1 MSTESHSGRFAAIW
15 YTDARK
21 KGEIMLIRL
30 LAAAVLLLGA
40 SAVHAQALN
49 LITADEAKLPAAD
62 KPPSRS
68 ITRGPGVKLAS
79 PESVSGQ
86 FPFKV
91 TFEPR
96 GESKIDLATVKVE
109 YLKGPGIDLTE
120 RLKTGIKPGGIEI
133 PAAAAPAG
141 EHPIR
146 VSVRDSEGR
155 LGTAEFKLT
164 VK

>member
-1 MSTESHSGRFAAIW
+1 MLRAI
-15 YTDARK
+15 TV
-21 KGEIMLIRL
+21 G
-30 LAAAVLLLGA
+30 LLLVSSTA
-40 SAVHAQALN
+40 FAQTVQ
-49 LITADEAKLPAAD
+49 LITADEAKQPAAAT
-62 KPPSRS
+62 KPASRA

-79 PESVSGQ
+79 PESVSG
-86 FPFKV
+86 PFALKIA
-91 TFEPR
+91 FEPR
-96 GESKIDLATVKVE
+96 GDSKIDAASVKVE
-109 YLKGPGIDLTE
+109 YLKGAGIDLTD
-120 RLKTGIKPGGIEI
+120 RVKGGIKPTGIEI

>member
-1 MSTESHSGRFAAIW
+1 
-15 YTDARK
+15 
-21 KGEIMLIRL
+21 MLRTFI
-30 LAAAVLLLGA
+30 AGLLLVSTTA
-40 SAVHAQALN
+40 FAQTVQ
-49 LITADEAKLPAAD
+49 LITADEAKQPATAS
-62 KPPSRS
+62 KPASRA

-79 PESVSGQ
+79 PESVSG
-86 FPFKV
+86 PFALKI

-96 GESKIDLATVKVE
+96 GDSKIDAASVKVE
-109 YLKGPGIDLTE
+109 YLKGAGIDLTE
-120 RLKTGIKPGGIEI
+120 RVKGGIKPTGIEI

>member
-1 MSTESHSGRFAAIW
+1 
-15 YTDARK
+15 
-21 KGEIMLIRL
+21 MLIRALSVSLL
-30 LAAAVLLLGA
+30 LAATA
-40 SAVHAQALN
+40 AQSQTVQ
-49 LITADEAKLPAAD
+49 LITADEAKQAPLAGKPA
-62 KPPSRS
+62 SRA

-86 FPFKV
+86 FALKV
-91 TFEPR
+91 AFEPR
-96 GESKIDLATVKVE
+96 GDSKIDAASVKVE
-109 YLKGPGIDLTE
+109 YLKGSGIDLTD
-120 RLKTGIKPGGIEI
+120 RVKAGIKPNGIEI

-146 VSVRDSEGR
+146 VTVRDSEGR